1 MSVHPLDLLDLP
13 ALYRFR
19 SEAIP
24 LDSARLLTRGNP
36 LGAIGVM
43 AYANPRRHIYS
54 AVLRED
60 GSTIAGGIIHTN
72 GDSFAKLLYL
82 APASEMEN
90 QALPGLIENLTT
102 QAGTWGVLHIIAETE
117 ELSPAFV
124 PLRRAGFSVYAWQ
137 RIWDVT
143 PLAAAGT
150 PKSNGD
156 ASASRHNGHP
166 HQWHRVESVNVP
178 AVQNLYHQIVPQLLQ
193 VVESAPK
200 TPSGYMCSEGVRA
213 YVGINTGMVGIVLFP
228 FIHPEVTDVSS
239 KLASLIQM
247 LPNRGGRPVYVCVRS
262 YEAWLEPALEELGAM
277 AGDRQAILVKHLGR
291 LVKNEQPVR
300 AQQPANVSVPAS
312 GMTRAEGKK

>member
-1 MSVHPLDLLDLP
+1 MSVHALDLLDLP

-19 SEAIP
+19 SEAVP
-24 LDSARLLTRGNP
+24 LDSTRLLTRGNP

-43 AYANPRRHIYS
+43 AYANPRRHVYS
-54 AVLRED
+54 AVLREE
-60 GSTIAGGIIHTN
+60 GTTIAGGIIHTN

-90 QALPGLIENLTT
+90 AALPGLIENLTA
-102 QAGTWGVLHIIAETE
+102 QAGTWGVLHVIAETE

-143 PLAAAGT
+143 PLATGEAPKTNGDGAAARH
-150 PKSNGD
+150 NGD
-156 ASASRHNGHP
+156 AHP
-166 HQWHRVESVNVP
+166 WRRVESVNLP

-200 TPSGYMCSEGVRA
+200 TPSGFMCSEGVRA
-213 YVGINTGMVGIVLFP
+213 YVGINTGMVGIVLLP
-228 FIHPEVTDVSS
+228 LIHPEVTDVSA

-262 YEAWLEPALEELGAM
+262 YEAWLEPALQELGAM
-277 AGDRQAILVKHLGR
+277 AGDRQAIMVKHLGR
-291 LVKNEQPVR
+291 LVKNEQPAR
-300 AQQPANVSVPAS
+300 AQQTANVSVPAS
-312 GMTRAEGKK
+312 GMTRLEGKK